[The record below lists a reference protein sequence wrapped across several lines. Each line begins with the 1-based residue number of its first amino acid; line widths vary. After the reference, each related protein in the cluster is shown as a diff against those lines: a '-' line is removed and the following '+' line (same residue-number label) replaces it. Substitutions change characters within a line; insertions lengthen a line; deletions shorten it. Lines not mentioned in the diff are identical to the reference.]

1 MKNKI
6 FSICTLFLVA
16 FSAATCKKENTLE
29 MELAKLPPA
38 TQTGQNTFGCLIN
51 GKAWVAQNKDCFP
64 YCDPSF
70 KLYYDTDFGGYIGIT
85 AVWLN
90 SKSNIDQVINVWTDS
105 SDFKNEHE
113 IRIERSLTGARF
125 IDYKKPGNCAS
136 YERFVDSAVVY
147 SGMID
152 FNLYDL
158 QSGIISGTFE
168 FTLFKPGCDTIK
180 VTHGRF
186 DKKL

>member
-6 FSICTLFLVA
+6 FSICTLFLIT

-38 TQTGQNTFGCLIN
+38 TQTGQNTFGCLVN

-70 KLYYDTDFGGYIGIT
+70 KLYYESDRGGYISLD
-85 AVWLN
+85 AVYKN
-90 SKSNIDQVINVWTDS
+90 SEKKIDQYIG
-105 SDFKNEHE
+105 
-113 IRIERSLTGARF
+113 IGM
-125 IDYKKPGNCAS
+125 
-136 YERFVDSAVVY
+136 DSARSKRLFEY
-147 SGMID
+147 SNFKEHLGFIYSNEQ
-152 FNLYDL
+152 NLGQCKIIKSLDNGISTNGSIILTKFDL

-180 VTHGRF
+180 VTDGRF